1 MDMVQLIHYTEN
13 SVLFF
18 QYVYSNGALL
28 VTSPAGKVAKYCD
41 EYVVC
46 VSVCPR
52 GYLRNHT
59 RDLYQIFVHVAYV
72 RGSVIIRQV
81 DDRPHHRSAEEG
93 DGSAKNGRSVI
104 YDRIVVSVLNVGE
117 VSLFHNTRS

>member
-72 RGSVIIRQV
+72 RGSVIIR
-81 DDRPHHRSAEEG
+81 
-93 DGSAKNGRSVI
+93 KLTIGRITGRRKRVTGVQ
-104 YDRIVVSVLNVGE
+104 RTGE
-117 VSLFHNTRS
+117 V